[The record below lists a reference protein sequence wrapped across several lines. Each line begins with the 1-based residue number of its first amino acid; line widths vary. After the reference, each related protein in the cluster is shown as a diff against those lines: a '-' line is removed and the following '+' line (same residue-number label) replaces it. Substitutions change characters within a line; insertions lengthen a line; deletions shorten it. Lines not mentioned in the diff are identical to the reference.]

1 MVKDGELTVLRKP
14 IDRTLVL
21 ELNRP
26 ERLNAVSL
34 PLYEALIEAL
44 DSASAEAIAVPYRA
58 VVITGAGRA
67 FCVGADLKAHG
78 EGRPDQDV
86 RRRYVDTAQAA
97 NRAIQRCRLPVIAAV
112 NGHAIGA
119 GLELA
124 LSADFMVVADAA
136 KLRLPEVA
144 LGTFIGGGVSQ
155 TLAGR
160 VGTMKAKEL
169 IMMGRFFSGR
179 EAAEWGIANVS
190 APTESVLP
198 IALDWATELTNK
210 APVSLHWA
218 KRLLG
223 VEEDEMERIL
233 DQEAEAL
240 LECMATEDWQE
251 GVDAFAEGR
260 DPNFKGR

>member
-1 MVKDGELTVLRKP
+1 MTQESSPVRSRTV
-14 IDRTLVL
+14 DQTLVL

-34 PLYEALIEAL
+34 PLYEALIDAL
-44 DSASAEAIAVPYRA
+44 DLGGVEPHDSPHRA

-78 EGRPDQDV
+78 EGRPDAEV
-86 RRRYVDTAQAA
+86 RRRYVNAAQAA
-97 NRAIQRCRLPVIAAV
+97 NRAIQRCRVPVIAAV

-124 LSADFMVVADAA
+124 LSADFMIVSEKA

-144 LGTFIGGGVSQ
+144 LGTFIGGGVTY
-155 TLAGR
+155 TLVAR
-160 VGTMKAKEL
+160 VGTRKAKEL

-179 EAAEWGIANVS
+179 DAEEWGIANTSV
-190 APTESVLP
+190 APESVLGA
-198 IALDWATELTNK
+198 ALEWSNELAK
-210 APVSLHWA
+210 RAPVSLAWA
-218 KRLLG
+218 KRLLT
-223 VEEDEMERIL
+223 VDNDAMDRIL
-233 DQEAEAL
+233 DQEAAAL

-260 DPNFKGR
+260 EPDFRGR